1 MFCSKC
7 GNQNPEESKF
17 CAACGSPLQEG
28 GKNTGQTGPDL
39 NPSDSQGE
47 APGQVQPQPF
57 EEHGQHQGYG
67 QTQDCGPAIGQGA
80 PAGPPPVD
88 PGTGNGIKNPY
99 DMALVVLPLIFSF
112 LYFIKAVRTIP
123 RIYYV
128 MKAVGSM
135 ISGFMPFIIVLYQ
148 IGNMTVAIL
157 SIAACVALAYVLI
170 VFAARRTRGNTEQL
184 YMGVI
189 GAAVLRVAAAMAEF
203 LLFALFNFFISTFYS
218 PLAFAKTF
226 FYAAVTAGSLLG
238 LLYLSGMKPFAG
250 KKKEE
255 LLAMAKGLYPLFRD
269 ETVNIFKKIKVW
281 MAEGQ
286 NRRGDPGFGAAQNG
300 FSENGAASGGMAG
313 AGPQGFGGMAGNG
326 MAADMAPG
334 GWAGGPVPM
343 KTDRNFLLVVI
354 FSILTCGIYGF
365 YFIHT
370 MAKDINIICA
380 GDGEKT
386 AGLAE
391 YILFSILT
399 CGIYAYIWDYK
410 FEDRL
415 VRNGL
420 RYGVLISESGS
431 TVLLWKLF
439 GTFLCGIGLIMAPY
453 IQVKNLNYLSKA
465 YNEKHFR

>member
-1 MFCSKC
+1 
-7 GNQNPEESKF
+7 
-17 CAACGSPLQEG
+17 
-28 GKNTGQTGPDL
+28 
-39 NPSDSQGE
+39 
-47 APGQVQPQPF
+47 
-57 EEHGQHQGYG
+57 
-67 QTQDCGPAIGQGA
+67 
-80 PAGPPPVD
+80 
-88 PGTGNGIKNPY
+88 
-99 DMALVVLPLIFSF
+99 
-112 LYFIKAVRTIP
+112 
-123 RIYYV
+123 
-128 MKAVGSM
+128 
-135 ISGFMPFIIVLYQ
+135 
-148 IGNMTVAIL
+148 
-157 SIAACVALAYVLI
+157 
-170 VFAARRTRGNTEQL
+170 
-184 YMGVI
+184 
-189 GAAVLRVAAAMAEF
+189 
-203 LLFALFNFFISTFYS
+203 
-218 PLAFAKTF
+218 
-226 FYAAVTAGSLLG
+226 
-238 LLYLSGMKPFAG
+238 
-250 KKKEE
+250 
-255 LLAMAKGLYPLFRD
+255 
-269 ETVNIFKKIKVW
+269 
-281 MAEGQ
+281 
-286 NRRGDPGFGAAQNG
+286 
-300 FSENGAASGGMAG
+300 
-313 AGPQGFGGMAGNG
+313 MAGNG